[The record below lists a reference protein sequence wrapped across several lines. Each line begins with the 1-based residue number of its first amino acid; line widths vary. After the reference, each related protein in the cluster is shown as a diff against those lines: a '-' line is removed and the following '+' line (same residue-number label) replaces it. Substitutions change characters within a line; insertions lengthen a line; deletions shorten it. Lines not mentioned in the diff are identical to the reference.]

1 MKVKLQDIIDALEWD
16 VDSAVVD
23 DFYKT
28 ANTIADSRGF
38 INTDNAEF
46 QLFLRD
52 FLESHELDYQYDLI
66 KNVLEPYYD
75 HSYDLEDEIPDEEEY
90 QSDIELDMRKTQ
102 KFLDSYKD
110 LEERF
115 LGPSDEVIDDSK
127 EKGLYSEELEEDYS
141 RSQNTLIDTGLSD
154 RKAEEVLLSVI
165 GQLSDGIWENSRGME
180 KYWQYADIIKKGSE
194 IYISVNTENY
204 ESGYRG
210 KSEQDIKRYFAQKIK
225 QIVKE
230 EGLEWSRDN
239 TEISAYLD
247 RGSDVTVQDAYR
259 VYDKLLGRV
268 DRIKTEESK
277 KVDSL
282 LEWNLIDNDPITYHA
297 EQDGWYFN
305 IYKLEDAQKAY
316 NLIVD
321 YQDNEL
327 QDLDDLFDSLED
339 AKHRAQE
346 IFNKGI
352 QDNKFDGD
360 YAQFEYE
367 INESKKITENTK
379 YWEKTIGFNPYDV
392 NYEKNKKA
400 LDIINKFKKAH
411 KLDSL
416 FDYLASGITEPFTTE
431 SSYLAYVADTDISD
445 YEIYNGKLE
454 EGTKQKRIARYRE
467 FDNGHI
473 LHQWDEMSNEEAEEK
488 AKQASIENPD
498 EVYYVAYDDVM
509 NPRSDISWYRGNQYT
524 IDDIMN
530 KRHLQESINFDGFKN
545 SEELQKYFQ
554 ELNDLPDE
562 ITLDGKD
569 YFQEQYG
576 TLTNGNNYVVYT
588 DKNNNDSYIK
598 VYYTLKQVDD
608 NTQKGIDTVIGVTD
622 LREED

>member
-23 DFYKT
+23 DFYKI
-28 ANTIADSRGF
+28 ANTIVDSRGF

-75 HSYDLEDEIPDEEEY
+75 HSYDLEEE
-90 QSDIELDMRKTQ
+90 
-102 KFLDSYKD
+102 F
-110 LEERF
+110 F
-115 LGPSDEVIDDSK
+115 GVSDEVKQDSIN
-127 EKGLYSEELEEDYS
+127 KGLYSEELEEDYN
-141 RSQNTLIDTGLSD
+141 RPQNTLIDTGLSD

-210 KSEQDIKRYFAQKIK
+210 KSEQDIKRYFAQKVK

-277 KVDSL
+277 
-282 LEWNLIDNDPITYHA
+282 
-297 EQDGWYFN
+297 
-305 IYKLEDAQKAY
+305 
-316 NLIVD
+316 
-321 YQDNEL
+321 
-327 QDLDDLFDSLED
+327 
-339 AKHRAQE
+339 E
-346 IFNKGI
+346 I
-352 QDNKFDGD
+352 
-360 YAQFEYE
+360 
-367 INESKKITENTK
+367 ITER
-379 YWEKTIGFNPYDV
+379 G
-392 NYEKNKKA
+392 
-400 LDIINKFKKAH
+400 
-411 KLDSL
+411 
-416 FDYLASGITEPFTTE
+416 
-431 SSYLAYVADTDISD
+431 
-445 YEIYNGKLE
+445 
-454 EGTKQKRIARYRE
+454 KRIARYRE
-467 FDNGHI
+467 FDNGHV
-473 LHQWDEMSNEEAEEK
+473 LHQWDEMSSEEAEEK
-488 AKQASIENPD
+488 AKQASIENPND
-498 EVYYVAYDDVM
+498 VYYVAYDDIM

-524 IDDIMN
+524 IEDIMN

-545 SEELQKYFQ
+545 SEELQDYFQ
-554 ELNDLPDE
+554 KLNELPDE

-608 NTQKGIDTVIGVTD
+608 NTQKGIDTIVGVTD

>member
-23 DFYKT
+23 DFYKV

-75 HSYDLEDEIPDEEEY
+75 HSYDLEDEISDEEEY

-102 KFLDSYKD
+102 KFLDSHKD

-115 LGPSDEVIDDSK
+115 LGPSDEVIADSK

-154 RKAEEVLLSVI
+154 RKAEEVLQSVI

-210 KSEQDIKRYFAQKIK
+210 KSEQDIKRYFAQKVK

-277 KVDSL
+277 
-282 LEWNLIDNDPITYHA
+282 
-297 EQDGWYFN
+297 
-305 IYKLEDAQKAY
+305 
-316 NLIVD
+316 
-321 YQDNEL
+321 
-327 QDLDDLFDSLED
+327 
-339 AKHRAQE
+339 E
-346 IFNKGI
+346 I
-352 QDNKFDGD
+352 
-360 YAQFEYE
+360 
-367 INESKKITENTK
+367 ITER
-379 YWEKTIGFNPYDV
+379 G
-392 NYEKNKKA
+392 
-400 LDIINKFKKAH
+400 
-411 KLDSL
+411 
-416 FDYLASGITEPFTTE
+416 
-431 SSYLAYVADTDISD
+431 
-445 YEIYNGKLE
+445 
-454 EGTKQKRIARYRE
+454 KRIARYRE

-488 AKQASIENPD
+488 AKQASIENPND
-498 EVYYVAYDDVM
+498 VYYVAYDDIM

-530 KRHLQESINFDGFKN
+530 KKHLQESINFDGFKN
-545 SEELQKYFQ
+545 SEELQEYFQ
-554 ELNDLPDE
+554 KLNELPDE

-608 NTQKGIDTVIGVTD
+608 NTQKGIDTIVGVTD

>member
-23 DFYKT
+23 DFYKV

-38 INTDNAEF
+38 INTNNAEF

-75 HSYDLEDEIPDEEEY
+75 HSYDLEEELF
-90 QSDIELDMRKTQ
+90 SA
-102 KFLDSYKD
+102 
-110 LEERF
+110 
-115 LGPSDEVIDDSK
+115 SDEVKQDSIN
-127 EKGLYSEELEEDYS
+127 KGLYSEELEEDYS
-141 RSQNTLIDTGLSD
+141 RPQNTLIDTGLSD

-210 KSEQDIKRYFAQKIK
+210 KSEQDIKRYFAQKVK

-277 KVDSL
+277 
-282 LEWNLIDNDPITYHA
+282 
-297 EQDGWYFN
+297 
-305 IYKLEDAQKAY
+305 
-316 NLIVD
+316 
-321 YQDNEL
+321 
-327 QDLDDLFDSLED
+327 
-339 AKHRAQE
+339 
-346 IFNKGI
+346 GI
-352 QDNKFDGD
+352 
-360 YAQFEYE
+360 
-367 INESKKITENTK
+367 ITER
-379 YWEKTIGFNPYDV
+379 G
-392 NYEKNKKA
+392 
-400 LDIINKFKKAH
+400 
-411 KLDSL
+411 
-416 FDYLASGITEPFTTE
+416 
-431 SSYLAYVADTDISD
+431 
-445 YEIYNGKLE
+445 
-454 EGTKQKRIARYRE
+454 KRIARYRE

-488 AKQASIENPD
+488 AKQASIENPND
-498 EVYYVAYDDVM
+498 VYYVAIDDIM

-524 IDDIMN
+524 IEDIMN

-545 SEELQKYFQ
+545 SEELQDYFQ
-554 ELNDLPDE
+554 KLNELPDE

-608 NTQKGIDTVIGVTD
+608 NTQKGIDTIVGVTD

>member
-23 DFYKT
+23 DFYKV

-75 HSYDLEDEIPDEEEY
+75 HSYDLEEELF
-90 QSDIELDMRKTQ
+90 SA
-102 KFLDSYKD
+102 
-110 LEERF
+110 
-115 LGPSDEVIDDSK
+115 SDEVKQDSIN
-127 EKGLYSEELEEDYS
+127 KGLYSEELEEDYNKP
-141 RSQNTLIDTGLSD
+141 QNTLIDTGLSD

-210 KSEQDIKRYFAQKIK
+210 KSEQDIKRYFAQKVK

-259 VYDKLLGRV
+259 VYDKLLGRI

-277 KVDSL
+277 
-282 LEWNLIDNDPITYHA
+282 
-297 EQDGWYFN
+297 
-305 IYKLEDAQKAY
+305 
-316 NLIVD
+316 
-321 YQDNEL
+321 
-327 QDLDDLFDSLED
+327 
-339 AKHRAQE
+339 E
-346 IFNKGI
+346 IK
-352 QDNKFDGD
+352 
-360 YAQFEYE
+360 
-367 INESKKITENTK
+367 
-379 YWEKTIGFNPYDV
+379 
-392 NYEKNKKA
+392 
-400 LDIINKFKKAH
+400 
-411 KLDSL
+411 
-416 FDYLASGITEPFTTE
+416 TE
-431 SSYLAYVADTDISD
+431 S
-445 YEIYNGKLE
+445 G
-454 EGTKQKRIARYRE
+454 KRIARYRE
-467 FDNGHI
+467 FDNGHV

-488 AKQASIENPD
+488 AKQASIENPND
-498 EVYYVAYDDVM
+498 VYYVAYDDIM

-524 IDDIMN
+524 IEDIMN
-530 KRHLQESINFDGFKN
+530 KRHLQESINFDGFEN
-545 SEELQKYFQ
+545 NEELQKYFQ
-554 ELNDLPDE
+554 KLNDLPNE

-608 NTQKGIDTVIGVTD
+608 NTQKGIDTIVGVTD
-622 LREED
+622 LREGD

>member
-23 DFYKT
+23 DFYKV

-75 HSYDLEDEIPDEEEY
+75 HSYDLEDEISDEEEY

-102 KFLDSYKD
+102 KFLDSHKD

-115 LGPSDEVIDDSK
+115 LGPSDEVIADGK
-127 EKGLYSEELEEDYS
+127 EKGLYSEELEEDYN
-141 RSQNTLIDTGLSD
+141 RPQNTLIDTGLSD

-210 KSEQDIKRYFAQKIK
+210 KSEQDIKRYFAQKVK

-277 KVDSL
+277 
-282 LEWNLIDNDPITYHA
+282 
-297 EQDGWYFN
+297 
-305 IYKLEDAQKAY
+305 
-316 NLIVD
+316 
-321 YQDNEL
+321 
-327 QDLDDLFDSLED
+327 
-339 AKHRAQE
+339 E
-346 IFNKGI
+346 I
-352 QDNKFDGD
+352 
-360 YAQFEYE
+360 
-367 INESKKITENTK
+367 ITER
-379 YWEKTIGFNPYDV
+379 G
-392 NYEKNKKA
+392 
-400 LDIINKFKKAH
+400 
-411 KLDSL
+411 
-416 FDYLASGITEPFTTE
+416 
-431 SSYLAYVADTDISD
+431 
-445 YEIYNGKLE
+445 
-454 EGTKQKRIARYRE
+454 KRIARYRE
-467 FDNGHI
+467 FDNGHV
-473 LHQWDEMSNEEAEEK
+473 LHQWDEMSSEEAEEK
-488 AKQASIENPD
+488 AKQASIENPND
-498 EVYYVAYDDVM
+498 VYYVAYDDIM

-524 IDDIMN
+524 IEDIMN

-545 SEELQKYFQ
+545 SEELQDYFQ
-554 ELNDLPDE
+554 KLNELPDE

-608 NTQKGIDTVIGVTD
+608 NTQKGIDTIVGVTD
-622 LREED
+622 LRGED

>member
-23 DFYKT
+23 DFYKV

-66 KNVLEPYYD
+66 KNVLELYYD
-75 HSYDLEDEIPDEEEY
+75 HSYDLEEELF
-90 QSDIELDMRKTQ
+90 SA
-102 KFLDSYKD
+102 
-110 LEERF
+110 
-115 LGPSDEVIDDSK
+115 SDEVKQDSIN
-127 EKGLYSEELEEDYS
+127 KGLYSEELEEDYN
-141 RSQNTLIDTGLSD
+141 RPQNTLIDTGLSD

-210 KSEQDIKRYFAQKIK
+210 KSEQDIKRYFAQKVK

-259 VYDKLLGRV
+259 VYDKLLGRI

-277 KVDSL
+277 
-282 LEWNLIDNDPITYHA
+282 
-297 EQDGWYFN
+297 
-305 IYKLEDAQKAY
+305 
-316 NLIVD
+316 
-321 YQDNEL
+321 
-327 QDLDDLFDSLED
+327 
-339 AKHRAQE
+339 E
-346 IFNKGI
+346 IK
-352 QDNKFDGD
+352 
-360 YAQFEYE
+360 
-367 INESKKITENTK
+367 
-379 YWEKTIGFNPYDV
+379 
-392 NYEKNKKA
+392 
-400 LDIINKFKKAH
+400 
-411 KLDSL
+411 
-416 FDYLASGITEPFTTE
+416 TE
-431 SSYLAYVADTDISD
+431 S
-445 YEIYNGKLE
+445 G
-454 EGTKQKRIARYRE
+454 KRIARYRE
-467 FDNGHI
+467 FDNGHV

-498 EVYYVAYDDVM
+498 DVYYVAYDDIM

-524 IDDIMN
+524 IEDIMN
-530 KRHLQESINFDGFKN
+530 KRHLQESINFDGFEN
-545 SEELQKYFQ
+545 NEELQKYFQ
-554 ELNDLPDE
+554 KLNDLPNE

-608 NTQKGIDTVIGVTD
+608 NTQKGIGTVVGVTD

>member
-23 DFYKT
+23 DFYKV

-75 HSYDLEDEIPDEEEY
+75 HSYDLEEELFSASGEVK
-90 QSDIELDMRKTQ
+90 Q
-102 KFLDSYKD
+102 DS
-110 LEERF
+110 
-115 LGPSDEVIDDSK
+115 IN
-127 EKGLYSEELEEDYS
+127 KGLYSEELEEDYNEP
-141 RSQNTLIDTGLSD
+141 QNTLIDTGLSD

-210 KSEQDIKRYFAQKIK
+210 KSEQDIKRYFAQKVK

-259 VYDKLLGRV
+259 VYDKLLGRI

-277 KVDSL
+277 
-282 LEWNLIDNDPITYHA
+282 
-297 EQDGWYFN
+297 
-305 IYKLEDAQKAY
+305 
-316 NLIVD
+316 
-321 YQDNEL
+321 
-327 QDLDDLFDSLED
+327 
-339 AKHRAQE
+339 E
-346 IFNKGI
+346 IK
-352 QDNKFDGD
+352 
-360 YAQFEYE
+360 
-367 INESKKITENTK
+367 
-379 YWEKTIGFNPYDV
+379 
-392 NYEKNKKA
+392 
-400 LDIINKFKKAH
+400 
-411 KLDSL
+411 
-416 FDYLASGITEPFTTE
+416 TE
-431 SSYLAYVADTDISD
+431 S
-445 YEIYNGKLE
+445 G
-454 EGTKQKRIARYRE
+454 KRIARYRE
-467 FDNGHI
+467 FDNGHV

-488 AKQASIENPD
+488 AKQASIENPND
-498 EVYYVAYDDVM
+498 VYYVAYDDIM

-524 IDDIMN
+524 IEDIMN
-530 KRHLQESINFDGFKN
+530 KRHLQESINFDGFEN
-545 SEELQKYFQ
+545 NEELQKYFQ
-554 ELNDLPDE
+554 KLNDLPNE

-608 NTQKGIDTVIGVTD
+608 NTQKGIDTIVGVTD

>member
-23 DFYKT
+23 DFYKV

-75 HSYDLEDEIPDEEEY
+75 HSYDLEEE
-90 QSDIELDMRKTQ
+90 
-102 KFLDSYKD
+102 F
-110 LEERF
+110 F
-115 LGPSDEVIDDSK
+115 GVSDEVKQDSIN
-127 EKGLYSEELEEDYS
+127 KGLYSEELEEDYS
-141 RSQNTLIDTGLSD
+141 RPQNTLIDTGLSD

-210 KSEQDIKRYFAQKIK
+210 KSEQDIKRYFAQKVK

-277 KVDSL
+277 
-282 LEWNLIDNDPITYHA
+282 
-297 EQDGWYFN
+297 
-305 IYKLEDAQKAY
+305 
-316 NLIVD
+316 
-321 YQDNEL
+321 
-327 QDLDDLFDSLED
+327 
-339 AKHRAQE
+339 E
-346 IFNKGI
+346 I
-352 QDNKFDGD
+352 
-360 YAQFEYE
+360 
-367 INESKKITENTK
+367 ITE
-379 YWEKTIGFNPYDV
+379 
-392 NYEKNKKA
+392 
-400 LDIINKFKKAH
+400 
-411 KLDSL
+411 
-416 FDYLASGITEPFTTE
+416 SG
-431 SSYLAYVADTDISD
+431 
-445 YEIYNGKLE
+445 
-454 EGTKQKRIARYRE
+454 KRIARYRE
-467 FDNGHI
+467 FDNGHV

-488 AKQASIENPD
+488 AKQASIENPND
-498 EVYYVAYDDVM
+498 VYYVAYDDIM

-524 IDDIMN
+524 IEDIMN

-545 SEELQKYFQ
+545 NEELQKYFQ
-554 ELNDLPDE
+554 KLNELPDE

-598 VYYTLKQVDD
+598 VYYTLKQVDN
-608 NTQKGIDTVIGVTD
+608 NTQKGIDTIVGVTD

>member
-1 MKVKLQDIIDALEWD
+1 MKVRLQDIIDALELD

-23 DFYKT
+23 DFYKI

-75 HSYDLEDEIPDEEEY
+75 HSYDLEDEISDEEEY

-102 KFLDSYKD
+102 KFLDSHKD

-115 LGPSDEVIDDSK
+115 LGPSDEVIADSK

-154 RKAEEVLLSVI
+154 RKAEEVLQSVI

-210 KSEQDIKRYFAQKIK
+210 KSEQDIKRYFAQKVK

-259 VYDKLLGRV
+259 VYDKLLGRI

-277 KVDSL
+277 
-282 LEWNLIDNDPITYHA
+282 
-297 EQDGWYFN
+297 
-305 IYKLEDAQKAY
+305 
-316 NLIVD
+316 
-321 YQDNEL
+321 
-327 QDLDDLFDSLED
+327 
-339 AKHRAQE
+339 E
-346 IFNKGI
+346 I
-352 QDNKFDGD
+352 
-360 YAQFEYE
+360 
-367 INESKKITENTK
+367 ITER
-379 YWEKTIGFNPYDV
+379 G
-392 NYEKNKKA
+392 
-400 LDIINKFKKAH
+400 
-411 KLDSL
+411 
-416 FDYLASGITEPFTTE
+416 
-431 SSYLAYVADTDISD
+431 
-445 YEIYNGKLE
+445 
-454 EGTKQKRIARYRE
+454 KRIARYRE
-467 FDNGHI
+467 FDNGHV

-488 AKQASIENPD
+488 AKQASIENPND
-498 EVYYVAYDDVM
+498 VYYVAIDDIM
-509 NPRSDISWYRGNQYT
+509 NPRSDISWYKGNQYT
-524 IDDIMN
+524 IEDIMN
-530 KRHLQESINFDGFKN
+530 KRHLQESINFDGFEN
-545 SEELQKYFQ
+545 NEELQKYFQ
-554 ELNDLPDE
+554 KLNDLPNE

-576 TLTNGNNYVVYT
+576 ALTNGNNYVVYT

-608 NTQKGIDTVIGVTD
+608 NTQKGIGTVVGVTD

>member
-23 DFYKT
+23 DFYKV
-28 ANTIADSRGF
+28 ANTLADSRGF

-75 HSYDLEDEIPDEEEY
+75 HSYDLEEE
-90 QSDIELDMRKTQ
+90 
-102 KFLDSYKD
+102 F
-110 LEERF
+110 F
-115 LGPSDEVIDDSK
+115 GVSDEVKQDSIN
-127 EKGLYSEELEEDYS
+127 KGLYSEELEEDYN
-141 RSQNTLIDTGLSD
+141 RPQNTLIDTGLSD

-210 KSEQDIKRYFAQKIK
+210 KSEQDIKRYFAQKVK

-277 KVDSL
+277 
-282 LEWNLIDNDPITYHA
+282 
-297 EQDGWYFN
+297 
-305 IYKLEDAQKAY
+305 
-316 NLIVD
+316 
-321 YQDNEL
+321 
-327 QDLDDLFDSLED
+327 
-339 AKHRAQE
+339 E
-346 IFNKGI
+346 I
-352 QDNKFDGD
+352 
-360 YAQFEYE
+360 
-367 INESKKITENTK
+367 ITER
-379 YWEKTIGFNPYDV
+379 G
-392 NYEKNKKA
+392 
-400 LDIINKFKKAH
+400 
-411 KLDSL
+411 
-416 FDYLASGITEPFTTE
+416 
-431 SSYLAYVADTDISD
+431 
-445 YEIYNGKLE
+445 
-454 EGTKQKRIARYRE
+454 KRIARYRE
-467 FDNGHI
+467 FDNGHV

-488 AKQASIENPD
+488 AKQASIENPND
-498 EVYYVAYDDVM
+498 VYYVAYDDIM

-524 IDDIMN
+524 IEDIMN

-545 SEELQKYFQ
+545 NEELQKYFQ
-554 ELNDLPDE
+554 ELNELPDE

-608 NTQKGIDTVIGVTD
+608 NTQKGIDTIVGVTD

>member
-23 DFYKT
+23 DFYKI

-75 HSYDLEDEIPDEEEY
+75 HSYDLEEE
-90 QSDIELDMRKTQ
+90 
-102 KFLDSYKD
+102 F
-110 LEERF
+110 F
-115 LGPSDEVIDDSK
+115 GVSDEVKQDSIN
-127 EKGLYSEELEEDYS
+127 KGLYSEELEEDYN
-141 RSQNTLIDTGLSD
+141 RPQNTLIDTGLSD
-154 RKAEEVLLSVI
+154 RKAEEVLQSVI

-210 KSEQDIKRYFAQKIK
+210 KSEQDIKRYFAQKVK

-277 KVDSL
+277 
-282 LEWNLIDNDPITYHA
+282 
-297 EQDGWYFN
+297 
-305 IYKLEDAQKAY
+305 
-316 NLIVD
+316 
-321 YQDNEL
+321 
-327 QDLDDLFDSLED
+327 
-339 AKHRAQE
+339 E
-346 IFNKGI
+346 I
-352 QDNKFDGD
+352 
-360 YAQFEYE
+360 
-367 INESKKITENTK
+367 ITER
-379 YWEKTIGFNPYDV
+379 G
-392 NYEKNKKA
+392 
-400 LDIINKFKKAH
+400 
-411 KLDSL
+411 
-416 FDYLASGITEPFTTE
+416 
-431 SSYLAYVADTDISD
+431 
-445 YEIYNGKLE
+445 
-454 EGTKQKRIARYRE
+454 KRIARYRE

-488 AKQASIENPD
+488 AKQASIENPND
-498 EVYYVAYDDVM
+498 VYYVAYDDIM

-530 KRHLQESINFDGFKN
+530 KKHLQESINFDGFKN
-545 SEELQKYFQ
+545 SEELQEYFQ
-554 ELNDLPDE
+554 KLNELPDE

-598 VYYTLKQVDD
+598 VYYTLKQVDN
-608 NTQKGIDTVIGVTD
+608 NTQKGIDTIVGVTD

>member
-23 DFYKT
+23 DFYKV

-75 HSYDLEDEIPDEEEY
+75 HSYDLEEELFSASGEVK
-90 QSDIELDMRKTQ
+90 Q
-102 KFLDSYKD
+102 DS
-110 LEERF
+110 
-115 LGPSDEVIDDSK
+115 IN
-127 EKGLYSEELEEDYS
+127 KGLYSEELEEDYNEP
-141 RSQNTLIDTGLSD
+141 QNTLIDTGLSD

-210 KSEQDIKRYFAQKIK
+210 KSEQDIKRYFAQKVK

-259 VYDKLLGRV
+259 VYDKLLGRI

-277 KVDSL
+277 
-282 LEWNLIDNDPITYHA
+282 
-297 EQDGWYFN
+297 
-305 IYKLEDAQKAY
+305 
-316 NLIVD
+316 
-321 YQDNEL
+321 
-327 QDLDDLFDSLED
+327 
-339 AKHRAQE
+339 E
-346 IFNKGI
+346 IK
-352 QDNKFDGD
+352 
-360 YAQFEYE
+360 
-367 INESKKITENTK
+367 
-379 YWEKTIGFNPYDV
+379 
-392 NYEKNKKA
+392 
-400 LDIINKFKKAH
+400 
-411 KLDSL
+411 
-416 FDYLASGITEPFTTE
+416 TE
-431 SSYLAYVADTDISD
+431 S
-445 YEIYNGKLE
+445 G
-454 EGTKQKRIARYRE
+454 KRIARYRE
-467 FDNGHI
+467 FDNGHV

-488 AKQASIENPD
+488 AKQASIENPND
-498 EVYYVAYDDVM
+498 VYYVAYDDIM

-524 IDDIMN
+524 IEDIMN
-530 KRHLQESINFDGFKN
+530 KRHLQESINFDGFEN
-545 SEELQKYFQ
+545 NEELQKYIKK
-554 ELNDLPDE
+554 LNDLPNE

-608 NTQKGIDTVIGVTD
+608 NTQKGIDTIVGVTD

>member
-23 DFYKT
+23 DFYKV

-75 HSYDLEDEIPDEEEY
+75 HSYDLEEELF
-90 QSDIELDMRKTQ
+90 SA
-102 KFLDSYKD
+102 
-110 LEERF
+110 
-115 LGPSDEVIDDSK
+115 SDEVKQDSIN
-127 EKGLYSEELEEDYS
+127 KGLYSEELEEDYS
-141 RSQNTLIDTGLSD
+141 RPQNTLIDTGLSD

-210 KSEQDIKRYFAQKIK
+210 KSEQDIKRYFAQKVK

-277 KVDSL
+277 
-282 LEWNLIDNDPITYHA
+282 
-297 EQDGWYFN
+297 
-305 IYKLEDAQKAY
+305 
-316 NLIVD
+316 
-321 YQDNEL
+321 
-327 QDLDDLFDSLED
+327 
-339 AKHRAQE
+339 E
-346 IFNKGI
+346 I
-352 QDNKFDGD
+352 
-360 YAQFEYE
+360 
-367 INESKKITENTK
+367 ITER
-379 YWEKTIGFNPYDV
+379 G
-392 NYEKNKKA
+392 
-400 LDIINKFKKAH
+400 
-411 KLDSL
+411 
-416 FDYLASGITEPFTTE
+416 
-431 SSYLAYVADTDISD
+431 
-445 YEIYNGKLE
+445 
-454 EGTKQKRIARYRE
+454 KRIARYRE
-467 FDNGHI
+467 FDNGHV
-473 LHQWDEMSNEEAEEK
+473 LHQWDEMSSEEAEEK
-488 AKQASIENPD
+488 AKQASIENPND
-498 EVYYVAYDDVM
+498 VYYVAYDDIM

-524 IDDIMN
+524 IEDIMN

-545 SEELQKYFQ
+545 SEELQDYFQ
-554 ELNDLPDE
+554 KLNELPDE

-608 NTQKGIDTVIGVTD
+608 NTQKGIDTIVGVTD

>member
-23 DFYKT
+23 DFYKV

-66 KNVLEPYYD
+66 KNVLESYYD
-75 HSYDLEDEIPDEEEY
+75 HSYDLEDEISDEEEY

-102 KFLDSYKD
+102 KFLDSHKD

-115 LGPSDEVIDDSK
+115 LGPSDEVVDDSK

-141 RSQNTLIDTGLSD
+141 RPQNTLIDTGLSD
-154 RKAEEVLLSVI
+154 RKAEEVLQSVI

-210 KSEQDIKRYFAQKIK
+210 KSEQDIKRYFAQKVK

-277 KVDSL
+277 
-282 LEWNLIDNDPITYHA
+282 
-297 EQDGWYFN
+297 
-305 IYKLEDAQKAY
+305 
-316 NLIVD
+316 
-321 YQDNEL
+321 
-327 QDLDDLFDSLED
+327 
-339 AKHRAQE
+339 E
-346 IFNKGI
+346 I
-352 QDNKFDGD
+352 
-360 YAQFEYE
+360 
-367 INESKKITENTK
+367 ITER
-379 YWEKTIGFNPYDV
+379 G
-392 NYEKNKKA
+392 
-400 LDIINKFKKAH
+400 
-411 KLDSL
+411 
-416 FDYLASGITEPFTTE
+416 
-431 SSYLAYVADTDISD
+431 
-445 YEIYNGKLE
+445 
-454 EGTKQKRIARYRE
+454 KRIARYRE
-467 FDNGHI
+467 FDNGHV

-498 EVYYVAYDDVM
+498 EVYYVAYDDIM

-524 IDDIMN
+524 IEDIMN

-545 SEELQKYFQ
+545 SEELQDYFQ
-554 ELNDLPDE
+554 KLNELPDE

-608 NTQKGIDTVIGVTD
+608 NTQKGIDTIVGVTD

>member
-1 MKVKLQDIIDALEWD
+1 MKVRLQDIIDALELD

-23 DFYKT
+23 DFYKI

-75 HSYDLEDEIPDEEEY
+75 HSYDLEDEISDEEEY

-102 KFLDSYKD
+102 KFLDSHKD

-115 LGPSDEVIDDSK
+115 LGPSDEVIADSK

-154 RKAEEVLLSVI
+154 RKAEEVLQSVI

-210 KSEQDIKRYFAQKIK
+210 KSEQDIKRYFAQKVK

-239 TEISAYLD
+239 TEISYYLARD
-247 RGSDVTVQDAYR
+247 SEVTVQDAYR

-277 KVDSL
+277 
-282 LEWNLIDNDPITYHA
+282 
-297 EQDGWYFN
+297 
-305 IYKLEDAQKAY
+305 
-316 NLIVD
+316 
-321 YQDNEL
+321 
-327 QDLDDLFDSLED
+327 
-339 AKHRAQE
+339 E
-346 IFNKGI
+346 I
-352 QDNKFDGD
+352 
-360 YAQFEYE
+360 
-367 INESKKITENTK
+367 ITER
-379 YWEKTIGFNPYDV
+379 G
-392 NYEKNKKA
+392 
-400 LDIINKFKKAH
+400 
-411 KLDSL
+411 
-416 FDYLASGITEPFTTE
+416 
-431 SSYLAYVADTDISD
+431 
-445 YEIYNGKLE
+445 
-454 EGTKQKRIARYRE
+454 KRIARYRE
-467 FDNGHI
+467 FDNGHV

-488 AKQASIENPD
+488 AKQASIENPND
-498 EVYYVAYDDVM
+498 VYYVAIDDIM
-509 NPRSDISWYRGNQYT
+509 NPRSDINWYRGNQYT

-545 SEELQKYFQ
+545 NEELQQYFQ
-554 ELNDLPDE
+554 KLNDLPDE

-576 TLTNGNNYVVYT
+576 ALTNGNNYVVYT

-608 NTQKGIDTVIGVTD
+608 NTQKGIDTIVGVTD

>member
-23 DFYKT
+23 DFYTKAEYKEPT
-28 ANTIADSRGF
+28 EEHSVSNITDKLGF
-38 INTDNAEF
+38 IDTNKAEF

-52 FLESHELDYQYDLI
+52 FMEMYNNDYQSDLI

-75 HSYDLEDEIPDEEEY
+75 HSYDLEEEFF
-90 QSDIELDMRKTQ
+90 DV
-102 KFLDSYKD
+102 
-110 LEERF
+110 
-115 LGPSDEVIDDSK
+115 SDEVKQDSIN
-127 EKGLYSEELEEDYS
+127 KGLYSEELEEDYS
-141 RSQNTLIDTGLSD
+141 RPQNTLIDTGLSD

-210 KSEQDIKRYFAQKIK
+210 KSEQDIKRYFAQKVK

-268 DRIKTEESK
+268 DRLKTEESK
-277 KVDSL
+277 EINSL

-297 EQDGWYFN
+297 EQNGWYFN
-305 IYKLEDAQKAY
+305 IYKLEDAQKPY

-321 YQDNEL
+321 YQYNEL

-352 QDNKFDGD
+352 QDNKSDGD

-367 INESKKITENTK
+367 IN
-379 YWEKTIGFNPYDV
+379 
-392 NYEKNKKA
+392 KNKEIK
-400 LDIINKFKKAH
+400 
-411 KLDSL
+411 
-416 FDYLASGITEPFTTE
+416 TE
-431 SSYLAYVADTDISD
+431 SEAVD
-445 YEIYNGKLE
+445 YDY
-454 EGTKQKRIARYRE
+454 
-467 FDNGHI
+467 
-473 LHQWDEMSNEEAEEK
+473 
-488 AKQASIENPD
+488 
-498 EVYYVAYDDVM
+498 
-509 NPRSDISWYRGNQYT
+509 
-524 IDDIMN
+524 IMN

-545 SEELQKYFQ
+545 NEELQKYFQ
-554 ELNDLPDE
+554 ELGNLPDE
-562 ITLDGKD
+562 LTLDNKE
-569 YFQEQYG
+569 YYMEQYG

-608 NTQKGIDTVIGVTD
+608 NKQEGIKTIIGVTD

>member
-23 DFYKT
+23 DFYKV

-75 HSYDLEDEIPDEEEY
+75 HSYDLEDEISDEEEY

-102 KFLDSYKD
+102 KFLDSHKD

-115 LGPSDEVIDDSK
+115 LGPSDEVIADSK
-127 EKGLYSEELEEDYS
+127 EKGLYSEELEEDYN
-141 RSQNTLIDTGLSD
+141 RPQNTLIDTGLSD

-194 IYISVNTENY
+194 IYIAVNTENY

-210 KSEQDIKRYFAQKIK
+210 KSEQDIKRYFAQKVK

-277 KVDSL
+277 
-282 LEWNLIDNDPITYHA
+282 
-297 EQDGWYFN
+297 
-305 IYKLEDAQKAY
+305 
-316 NLIVD
+316 
-321 YQDNEL
+321 
-327 QDLDDLFDSLED
+327 
-339 AKHRAQE
+339 
-346 IFNKGI
+346 GI
-352 QDNKFDGD
+352 
-360 YAQFEYE
+360 
-367 INESKKITENTK
+367 ITER
-379 YWEKTIGFNPYDV
+379 G
-392 NYEKNKKA
+392 
-400 LDIINKFKKAH
+400 
-411 KLDSL
+411 
-416 FDYLASGITEPFTTE
+416 
-431 SSYLAYVADTDISD
+431 
-445 YEIYNGKLE
+445 
-454 EGTKQKRIARYRE
+454 KRIARYRE
-467 FDNGHI
+467 FDNGHV

-488 AKQASIENPD
+488 AKQASIENPND
-498 EVYYVAYDDVM
+498 VYYVAYDDIM

-524 IDDIMN
+524 IEDIMN

-545 SEELQKYFQ
+545 SEELQDYFQ
-554 ELNDLPDE
+554 KLNELPDE

-608 NTQKGIDTVIGVTD
+608 NTQKGIDTIVGVTD

>member
-23 DFYKT
+23 DFYKV

-66 KNVLEPYYD
+66 KNVLELYYD
-75 HSYDLEDEIPDEEEY
+75 HSYDLEEELF
-90 QSDIELDMRKTQ
+90 SA
-102 KFLDSYKD
+102 
-110 LEERF
+110 
-115 LGPSDEVIDDSK
+115 SDEVKQDSIN
-127 EKGLYSEELEEDYS
+127 KGLYSEELEEDYN
-141 RSQNTLIDTGLSD
+141 RPQNTLIDTGLSD

-210 KSEQDIKRYFAQKIK
+210 KSEQDIKRYFAQKVK

-259 VYDKLLGRV
+259 VYDKLLGRI

-277 KVDSL
+277 
-282 LEWNLIDNDPITYHA
+282 
-297 EQDGWYFN
+297 
-305 IYKLEDAQKAY
+305 
-316 NLIVD
+316 
-321 YQDNEL
+321 
-327 QDLDDLFDSLED
+327 
-339 AKHRAQE
+339 E
-346 IFNKGI
+346 IK
-352 QDNKFDGD
+352 
-360 YAQFEYE
+360 
-367 INESKKITENTK
+367 
-379 YWEKTIGFNPYDV
+379 
-392 NYEKNKKA
+392 
-400 LDIINKFKKAH
+400 
-411 KLDSL
+411 
-416 FDYLASGITEPFTTE
+416 TE
-431 SSYLAYVADTDISD
+431 S
-445 YEIYNGKLE
+445 G
-454 EGTKQKRIARYRE
+454 KRIARYRE
-467 FDNGHI
+467 FDNGHV

-488 AKQASIENPD
+488 AKQASIENPND
-498 EVYYVAYDDVM
+498 VYYVAYDDIM

-524 IDDIMN
+524 IEDIMN
-530 KRHLQESINFDGFKN
+530 KRHLQESINFDGFEN
-545 SEELQKYFQ
+545 NEELQKYFQ
-554 ELNDLPDE
+554 KLNDLPNE

-598 VYYTLKQVDD
+598 VYYTLKQVGD
-608 NTQKGIDTVIGVTD
+608 NTQKGIGTVVGVTD

>member
-23 DFYKT
+23 DFYKV

-66 KNVLEPYYD
+66 KNVLELYYD
-75 HSYDLEDEIPDEEEY
+75 HSYDLEEELF
-90 QSDIELDMRKTQ
+90 SA
-102 KFLDSYKD
+102 
-110 LEERF
+110 
-115 LGPSDEVIDDSK
+115 SDEVKQDSIN
-127 EKGLYSEELEEDYS
+127 KGLYSEELEEDYN
-141 RSQNTLIDTGLSD
+141 RPQNTLIDTGLSD

-210 KSEQDIKRYFAQKIK
+210 KSEQDIKRYFAQKVK

-247 RGSDVTVQDAYR
+247 RGFDVTVQDAYR
-259 VYDKLLGRV
+259 VYDKLLGRI

-277 KVDSL
+277 
-282 LEWNLIDNDPITYHA
+282 
-297 EQDGWYFN
+297 
-305 IYKLEDAQKAY
+305 
-316 NLIVD
+316 
-321 YQDNEL
+321 
-327 QDLDDLFDSLED
+327 
-339 AKHRAQE
+339 E
-346 IFNKGI
+346 IK
-352 QDNKFDGD
+352 
-360 YAQFEYE
+360 
-367 INESKKITENTK
+367 
-379 YWEKTIGFNPYDV
+379 
-392 NYEKNKKA
+392 
-400 LDIINKFKKAH
+400 
-411 KLDSL
+411 
-416 FDYLASGITEPFTTE
+416 TE
-431 SSYLAYVADTDISD
+431 S
-445 YEIYNGKLE
+445 G
-454 EGTKQKRIARYRE
+454 KRIARYRE
-467 FDNGHI
+467 FDNGHV

-488 AKQASIENPD
+488 AKQASIENPND
-498 EVYYVAYDDVM
+498 VYYVAYDDIM

-524 IDDIMN
+524 IEDIMN

-545 SEELQKYFQ
+545 NEELQKYFQ

-569 YFQEQYG
+569 NLQEQYG

-608 NTQKGIDTVIGVTD
+608 NTQKGIGTVVGVTD

>member
-23 DFYKT
+23 DFYKV

-66 KNVLEPYYD
+66 KNVLELYYD
-75 HSYDLEDEIPDEEEY
+75 HSYDLEEELF
-90 QSDIELDMRKTQ
+90 SA
-102 KFLDSYKD
+102 
-110 LEERF
+110 
-115 LGPSDEVIDDSK
+115 SDEVKQDSIN
-127 EKGLYSEELEEDYS
+127 KGLYSEELEEDYN
-141 RSQNTLIDTGLSD
+141 RPQNTLIDTGLSD

-210 KSEQDIKRYFAQKIK
+210 KSEQDIKRYFAQKVK

-247 RGSDVTVQDAYR
+247 RGFDVTVQDAYR
-259 VYDKLLGRV
+259 VYDKLLGRI

-277 KVDSL
+277 
-282 LEWNLIDNDPITYHA
+282 
-297 EQDGWYFN
+297 
-305 IYKLEDAQKAY
+305 
-316 NLIVD
+316 
-321 YQDNEL
+321 
-327 QDLDDLFDSLED
+327 
-339 AKHRAQE
+339 E
-346 IFNKGI
+346 IK
-352 QDNKFDGD
+352 
-360 YAQFEYE
+360 
-367 INESKKITENTK
+367 
-379 YWEKTIGFNPYDV
+379 
-392 NYEKNKKA
+392 
-400 LDIINKFKKAH
+400 
-411 KLDSL
+411 
-416 FDYLASGITEPFTTE
+416 TE
-431 SSYLAYVADTDISD
+431 S
-445 YEIYNGKLE
+445 G
-454 EGTKQKRIARYRE
+454 KRIARYRE
-467 FDNGHI
+467 FDNGHV

-488 AKQASIENPD
+488 AKQASIENPND
-498 EVYYVAYDDVM
+498 VYYVAYDDIM

-524 IDDIMN
+524 IEDIMN
-530 KRHLQESINFDGFKN
+530 KRHLQESINFDGFEN
-545 SEELQKYFQ
+545 NEELQKYFQ
-554 ELNDLPDE
+554 KLNDLPNE

-608 NTQKGIDTVIGVTD
+608 NTQKGIDTIVGVTD